1 MQVSKVLINNY
12 GISHTNLLL
21 EPLCE
26 GIFESNWRKRNAAL
40 ILLGELLNI
49 LKVYM
54 FNSKDYQ
61 KNEYYY
67 QALMAVYIEKDDD
80 FKELNLT
87 KESEKNQ

>member
-1 MQVSKVLINNY
+1 MNQNTYCYVSDEDEALRNSSMQVSKVLINNY
-12 GISHTNLLL
+12 GISHTDLLL

-54 FNSKDYQ
+54 FNSKDY
-61 KNEYYY
+61 
-67 QALMAVYIEKDDD
+67 
-80 FKELNLT
+80 
-87 KESEKNQ
+87 

>member
-1 MQVSKVLINNY
+1 VNQNTYCYVSDEDEALRNSSMQVSKVLINNY
-12 GISHTNLLL
+12 GISHTDLLL

-54 FNSKDYQ
+54 FNSKDY
-61 KNEYYY
+61 
-67 QALMAVYIEKDDD
+67 
-80 FKELNLT
+80 
-87 KESEKNQ
+87 